1 MTGIPKWAYKFVVQ
15 VEPTNIVPIV
25 HRDYAEKLALATG
38 GRLHP
43 IEDVADYGPR
53 FLTLKPAAQAQ
64 LELSEMARACAA
76 VHAASTREQA
86 DV

>member
-1 MTGIPKWAYKFVVQ
+1 MSIPKWAYKFLVQ
-15 VEPTNIVPIV
+15 VGPTDIVPLV
-25 HRDYAEKLALATG
+25 HLDYAEKLAKATG
-38 GRLHP
+38 GRIHP
-43 IEDVADYGPR
+43 IADVADYGPR
-53 FLTLKPAAQAQ
+53 FIKLKPAAQAQ